1 MGWFKAPDFGTE
13 ESSGERC
20 SEVQGVA
27 MVKLA
32 VQLCLVLWTQLG
44 AGTLSWEAEFVL
56 SGKVLPL
63 SSSLTLTA
71 QHSSGDF
78 SSLHY

>member
-1 MGWFKAPDFGTE
+1 
-13 ESSGERC
+13 
-20 SEVQGVA
+20 

-63 SSSLTLTA
+63 SSSLPLTA

-78 SSLHY
+78 SNLHYWSSPSLEDRVKIKKSLKLWHKLNL